1 MILASQSPRR
11 RELIALI
18 SPEFRVIP
26 AQGEEIL
33 PEVIGSCQLSNPGE
47 IAGSLL
53 NFCIH
58 QCKGRIRDDMTILV
72 IGIWKKE
79 EE

>member
-1 MILASQSPRR
+1 MVC
-11 RELIALI
+11 RELEDGDYVILFSDGVTDAL
-18 SPEFRVIP
+18 S
-26 AQGEEIL
+26 QGMGEEIL
-33 PEVIGSCQLSNPGE
+33 PEVIGSCQLSHPGE

-58 QCKGRIRDDMTILV
+58 QCKGHIRDDMTILV

>member
-1 MILASQSPRR
+1 M
-11 RELIALI
+11 
-18 SPEFRVIP
+18 
-26 AQGEEIL
+26 GEEIL